1 MALTLLS
8 NVSSLTA
15 QNSLA
20 QSTNALNTT
29 LQRLSTGLK
38 INSGADDPAGLVKL
52 EEQQAQ
58 ITGLQTAI
66 NNTSEAT
73 SLVQTAEGALSEIN
87 NLLIQIRG
95 LALDSANSAV
105 QDSNAQAANQAQVA
119 NALDTINRIAQNTQF
134 GTKQI
139 LNGAAGLSG
148 TSTSPYITF
157 LNASTTANAG
167 TYAVDVTQAAA
178 KAVIVSG
185 FAQNGNTLTAAES
198 LTINGVTVNLAAGLT
213 QAGVEQ
219 TINQVSSSTGVTADS
234 LVTQVQ
240 SSANYTTG
248 GGAANAT
255 SATDLTTT
263 DQFSGINVGDQI
275 NYTGTDKNGNTVN
288 GTFTYTGAAGGQTL
302 GDLAAAINTSFGTG
316 GTASVVGGKLQVDAG
331 GANGTASV
339 SLSLSK
345 GTTYTG
351 PTFIADPLTASNS
364 YTRLSSNQFG
374 SGQQITVQSNINA
387 PSANSSGF
395 SNTQTTANGQD
406 VTGTIGGVAAN
417 GNGNVLTGTG
427 EAAGI
432 TVAVGSLS
440 TNSVQTVND
449 TIANAT
455 GDVTIQNNSLVFQI
469 GANANQTATIA
480 INNVGTVALGLNVA
494 NNPFAN
500 LSQINIETENGAQA
514 AIAIIDALN
523 SQISTIRGTLGAFQ
537 SQTLQATAANL
548 QSTLTNTTSAES
560 VIANTD
566 YAAETSNLARDQV
579 LVQAGTTVLSTANQ
593 QAQLVLALLQG
604 K

>member
-15 QNSLA
+15 QNSLS
-20 QSTNALNTT
+20 QSTNMLNKT
-29 LQRLSTGLK
+29 LQQLSTGLR
-38 INSGADDPAGLVKL
+38 INSGADDPAGLVKM

-58 ITGLQTAI
+58 ITGLQTAL

-73 SLVQTAEGALSEIN
+73 SLVSTAEGALSEIN

-105 QDSNAQAANQAQVA
+105 QDPTSLAADQAQVA
-119 NALDTINRIAQNTQF
+119 NALSTIDRIAANTQF
-134 GTKQI
+134 GTKAI
-139 LNGAAGLSG
+139 LNGGAGLSG
-148 TSTSPYITF
+148 TSTSPYISF
-157 LNASTTANAG
+157 LNANTTSNAG
-167 TYAVDVTQAAA
+167 TYAVDVTQAAK
-178 KAVIVSG
+178 KALVVSG

-219 TINQVSSSTGVTADS
+219 AINQVSSSTGVTADS

-275 NYTGTDKNGNTVN
+275 NYAGTDKNGNTIT

-316 GTASVVGGKLQVDAG
+316 GTVSVVGGQLQVDAG

-351 PTFIADPLTASNS
+351 STFIADPLTATNA
-364 YTRLSSNQFG
+364 YTRLSSNRFG
-374 SGQQITVQSNINA
+374 SSQQITVQSNISA

-406 VTGTIGGVAAN
+406 VAGTIGGFAAN
-417 GNGNVLTGTG
+417 GTGNVLTGTG
-427 EAAGI
+427 QAAGI
-432 TVAVGSLS
+432 TVAIGSLP
-440 TNSVQTVND
+440 TNSIQTVND
-449 TIANAT
+449 TIPNAT

-469 GANANQTATIA
+469 GANANQTASIA
-480 INNVGTVALGLNVA
+480 INNVGTVALGLNVP
-494 NNPFAN
+494 NNQFAN
-500 LSQINIETENGAQA
+500 LSQVNIQTEAGAQST
-514 AIAIIDALN
+514 IAIVDAAN
-523 SQISTIRGTLGAFQ
+523 SEISTIRGTLGAFQ

-566 YAAETSNLARDQV
+566 YAAATSNLAQDQV
-579 LVQAGTTVLSTANQ
+579 LVQAGTTVLSTSNQ

>member
-1 MALTLLS
+1 MRTTPPAWSSWKS
-8 NVSSLTA
+8 NRPKS
-15 QNSLA
+15 
-20 QSTNALNTT
+20 
-29 LQRLSTGLK
+29 
-38 INSGADDPAGLVKL
+38 PACKRRS
-52 EEQQAQ
+52 
-58 ITGLQTAI
+58 ITRPKPLRWCRRRKGR
-66 NNTSEAT
+66 S
-73 SLVQTAEGALSEIN
+73 SEIN

-514 AIAIIDALN
+514 AIAIIDASN

>member
-20 QSTNALNTT
+20 QSTNSLNTT

-87 NLLIQIRG
+87 NLLIQVRG

-139 LNGAAGLSG
+139 LNGDAGLSG

-157 LNASTTANAG
+157 LNASPTANAG
-167 TYAVDVTQAAA
+167 TYAVDVTQAAK

-185 FAQNGNTLTAAES
+185 FAQNGNTLTTSES

-219 TINQVSSSTGVTADS
+219 AINQVSSSTGVSADS

-263 DQFSGINVGDQI
+263 DQFSGINSSDQI
-275 NYTGTDKNGNTVN
+275 NYSGTDKNGNAVT

-316 GTASVVGGKLQVDAG
+316 GTVSVVGGKLQVDAG
-331 GANGTASV
+331 GSNGTASV

-351 PTFIADPLTASNS
+351 PTFVADPLTSTNS

-406 VTGTIGGVAAN
+406 AAGTIGGVAAN

-449 TIANAT
+449 LVANAT

-494 NNPFAN
+494 NNQFAN
-500 LSQINIETENGAQA
+500 LSEINIETQSGAQA
-514 AIAIIDALN
+514 AIAIIDASN

>member
-1 MALTLLS
+1 M
-8 NVSSLTA
+8 
-15 QNSLA
+15 
-20 QSTNALNTT
+20 
-29 LQRLSTGLK
+29 
-38 INSGADDPAGLVKL
+38 
-52 EEQQAQ
+52 
-58 ITGLQTAI
+58 
-66 NNTSEAT
+66 
-73 SLVQTAEGALSEIN
+73 
-87 NLLIQIRG
+87 
-95 LALDSANSAV
+95 
-105 QDSNAQAANQAQVA
+105 
-119 NALDTINRIAQNTQF
+119 
-134 GTKQI
+134 
-139 LNGAAGLSG
+139 
-148 TSTSPYITF
+148 
-157 LNASTTANAG
+157 
-167 TYAVDVTQAAA
+167 
-178 KAVIVSG
+178 
-185 FAQNGNTLTAAES
+185 
-198 LTINGVTVNLAAGLT
+198 
-213 QAGVEQ
+213 
-219 TINQVSSSTGVTADS
+219 
-234 LVTQVQ
+234 
-240 SSANYTTG
+240 
-248 GGAANAT
+248 
-255 SATDLTTT
+255 
-263 DQFSGINVGDQI
+263 
-275 NYTGTDKNGNTVN
+275 
-288 GTFTYTGAAGGQTL
+288 
-302 GDLAAAINTSFGTG
+302 
-316 GTASVVGGKLQVDAG
+316 
-331 GANGTASV
+331 
-339 SLSLSK
+339 
-345 GTTYTG
+345 
-351 PTFIADPLTASNS
+351 
-364 YTRLSSNQFG
+364 
-374 SGQQITVQSNINA
+374 QSNINA

-514 AIAIIDALN
+514 AIAIIDASN